1 MKVSV
6 IIPMYNESA
15 VIENT
20 AKALC
25 SYMDSHFDS
34 YEIVFCND
42 GSTDE
47 SRNILERLEL
57 PCVRVVG
64 YEQNKGKGSAVRLGM
79 SEASG
84 DIKLFTDADL
94 AYGTD
99 VIGRAYDIF
108 ANDERAEVLVGSRN
122 AEKDGYTQYTFMRR
136 LMSKTYIRLV
146 RLLGGVDC
154 SDCQCGFKAFRASAA
169 DAIFSECTTDGFS
182 FDLEVMLRAKQKGM
196 KVVEMPVILVNHT
209 RSSVKPMKDTLCMI
223 SDIVKIK
230 RAVGKTK

>member
-1 MKVSV
+1 MKISV
-6 IIPMYNESA
+6 IIPVYNESA

-57 PCVRVVG
+57 PCIRVVG
-64 YEQNKGKGSAVRLGM
+64 NEQNKGKGNAVRLGM
-79 SEASG
+79 SEACG

-99 VIGRAYDIF
+99 VIGRAYDIL
-108 ANDERAEVLVGSRN
+108 ANDERADVLVGSRN

-196 KVVEMPVILVNHT
+196 EVVEMPVKLINHT
-209 RSSVKPMKDTLCMI
+209 RSSVKPMKDTFRMLC
-223 SDIVKIK
+223 DIVKIK